1 MMRRFPAEL
10 TRHEEEP
17 DLPGSILSPSQRER
31 RAAGAPGSAGDEGDQ
46 EHMHGF
52 NRELRLAE
60 RRRSSSGDGSARTP
74 PPAITAISAVVLD
87 DVDGDV
93 LDASP
98 NRVPGSPAQPSPQRL
113 SIPRTPVSA
122 RSLLDR
128 SALAD
133 SDSGPASVPGTPVR
147 TTAATS
153 VEVLMEGTMRT
164 AGSEWFHAG
173 QAWFPAELLNVHRAP
188 AADMG
193 PHPAFEDE
201 EQEGAAEEQEEVWVQ
216 LRVPVMRE
224 QPVLWV
230 RIEAVRRVSQGGV
243 LPSEVAQ
250 DVEVSQLLDG
260 RWVWYRGRLVAA
272 PPGASPCSPSNAAR
286 HPSFP
291 LHLLCAGRA
300 DLALD

>member
-31 RAAGAPGSAGDEGDQ
+31 RAAGAPGSAGDEGGQ

-122 RSLLDR
+122 RM
-128 SALAD
+128 
-133 SDSGPASVPGTPVR
+133 PPG
-147 TTAATS
+147 
-153 VEVLMEGTMRT
+153 E
-164 AGSEWFHAG
+164 
-173 QAWFPAELLNVHRAP
+173 
-188 AADMG
+188 
-193 PHPAFEDE
+193 
-201 EQEGAAEEQEEVWVQ
+201 
-216 LRVPVMRE
+216 RVPWGAFGEPRRGGLA
-224 QPVLWV
+224 PVQ
-230 RIEAVRRVSQGGV
+230 RAHARVDHSEGKVGGF
-243 LPSEVAQ
+243 
-250 DVEVSQLLDG
+250 G
-260 RWVWYRGRLVAA
+260 RGH
-272 PPGASPCSPSNAAR
+272 PGASQR
-286 HPSFP
+286 HV
-291 LHLLCAGRA
+291 LLKSSEVK
-300 DLALD
+300 